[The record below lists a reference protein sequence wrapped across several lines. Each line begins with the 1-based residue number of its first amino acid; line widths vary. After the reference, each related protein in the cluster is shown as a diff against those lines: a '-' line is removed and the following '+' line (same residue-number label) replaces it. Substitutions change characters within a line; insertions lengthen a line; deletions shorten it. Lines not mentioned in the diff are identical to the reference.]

1 MNRYRPFRIIAFL
14 EGVSYISLL
23 GIAMPLKYIWGVPE
37 AVKIV
42 GWAHGVLFILYVGIG
57 AITAYRARWPIFFSI
72 WAFVASLIPF
82 GTFVLE
88 WQLRNEEAPESP

>member
-1 MNRYRPFRIIAFL
+1 MLKIFRVIAFL

-23 GIAMPLKYIWGVPE
+23 GIAMPLKYVWDMPM
-37 AVKIV
+37 AVRYV
-42 GWAHGVLFILYVGIG
+42 GWAHGVLFMLYVGIG
-57 AITAYRARWPIFFSI
+57 LATAVQEKWPVLFSV

-88 WQLRNEEAPESP
+88 WQLRNEGKAVEAS